1 MKIINPNAPDEYKYE
16 TDYRKIPSEYLN
28 PRIPKGR
35 GKVKWAPFATIPEQH
50 ERLKQYTEDQN
61 KVDKPQLSDH
71 QLSELNDTLVFKMFH
86 DPQIE
91 VSYFEGGYI
100 KKINGY
106 ILHKLILR
114 LCFTFG
120 SFSFGLISLF
130 TITFAIMSKVIT
142 PFTIVIL
149 FNCHSHSSLK
159 KIKIYRAQ

>member
-35 GKVKWAPFATIPEQH
+35 GKIKWAPFATIPEQH

-61 KVDKPQLSDH
+61 KIDKPQLSDH

-86 DPQIE
+86 DPEIE

-100 KKINGY
+100 RKINGY
-106 ILHKLILR
+106 IHKVDTHEQCLHLYEE
-114 LCFTFG
+114 T
-120 SFSFGLISLF
+120 GLI
-130 TITFAIMSKVIT
+130 KV
-142 PFTIVIL
+142 
-149 FNCHSHSSLK
+149 SLK
-159 KIKIYRAQ
+159 DIVEIK